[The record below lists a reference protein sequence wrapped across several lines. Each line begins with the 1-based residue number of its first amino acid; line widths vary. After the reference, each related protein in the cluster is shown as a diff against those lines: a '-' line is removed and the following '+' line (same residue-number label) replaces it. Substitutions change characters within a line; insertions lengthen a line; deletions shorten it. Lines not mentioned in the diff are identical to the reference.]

1 MSTEENSIPPTQKP
15 IIKPMDK
22 HRPIIGEGT
31 APEAS
36 QTPVPGV
43 LSAKD
48 KHRPIVDPQE
58 I

>member
-1 MSTEENSIPPTQKP
+1 MSTEESNVQPTQKP
-15 IIKPMDK
+15 VMKPMDK

-36 QTPVPGV
+36 SAPAPSV

-48 KHRPIVDPQE
+48 KHRPIVDPQ
-58 I
+58 